1 MLIRG
6 SLWEVDSLCEDLE
19 YSRGVWWTLCC
30 KVGSSMYSGT
40 KFDENAGWTALSVK
54 IWINDSNPS
63 KIFNFQLVV
72 HIWTD
77 NRFSSDVAQ
86 IQLTNPYYRSISKIF
101 KFRIGLGAFLVERS
115 FFPENERNDQEQSH
129 RSEKKR
135 TLSIWTISKRKE
147 WNRAGIAWKERLKLF
162 MRSYYQECSWE
173 CIVTEGY
180 FCNQSSMSHK
190 KAI

>member
-30 KVGSSMYSGT
+30 KVGSSICILGPNFMKMQGR
-40 KFDENAGWTALSVK
+40 WTALPVK

-101 KFRIGLGAFLVERS
+101 KFRIGLGAFLVEQS

-135 TLSIWTISKRKE
+135 TLRTKYL
-147 WNRAGIAWKERLKLF
+147 ND
-162 MRSYYQECSWE
+162 
-173 CIVTEGY
+173 
-180 FCNQSSMSHK
+180 
-190 KAI
+190 

>member
-40 KFDENAGWTALSVK
+40 KFDENAGSLNCIMPVK

-129 RSEKKR
+129 QSDKKNDGLER
-135 TLSIWTISKRKE
+135 VFKNIGTISKRIIIK
-147 WNRAGIAWKERLKLF
+147 NAF
-162 MRSYYQECSWE
+162 
-173 CIVTEGY
+173 
-180 FCNQSSMSHK
+180 
-190 KAI
+190 